1 MMPLTLY
8 YWNTPNGHK
17 PVILLEELGLPYDLL
32 PVNIGRGEQF
42 ADGFTAVNPN
52 QRIPALRDDT
62 PQGPATVFESGA
74 ILQYLAEH
82 HGGGRFLPADPAGRA
97 AVMSWLFWQ
106 VGGLGPMAGQVHHFT
121 RYAPEP
127 VPYARDRYVRETRRL
142 YGVLERTLALPASG
156 AADATP
162 REGVAGAYSI
172 ADMAIY
178 PWIVEHA
185 AQQQDLAHTPHLQRW
200 FHAMGERPAVRRAY
214 ARAETWLGDSR
225 ARFDAEGLKHLF
237 GFDAPGGPPSEA
249 TAAPAPVAPPAPFLP
264 VNAEAVARARHAV
277 DALRHAA
284 RTPLGEPF
292 RLTQFG
298 VNFTF
303 VPPGAVSALCH
314 WHSLQDEFIY
324 VLEGHP
330 TLHTQRGDA
339 ELSPGD
345 GVGFAGGQANGHQ
358 LINRT
363 DRMVVLLEVGDRRG
377 GDVATFP
384 ENTAEEVDEALG
396 KRARPA
402 RSVR

>member
-1 MMPLTLY
+1 MSLTLY

-17 PVILLEELGLPYDLL
+17 PVLLLEELGLAYDLL

-42 ADGFTAVNPN
+42 SDAFTAVNPN

-62 PQGPATVFESGA
+62 PQGPVTVFESGA
-74 ILQYLAEH
+74 ILQYLAER

-127 VPYARDRYVRETRRL
+127 VPYARERYVRETRRL
-142 YGVLERTLALPASG
+142 YGVLERALAQPAPG
-156 AADATP
+156 ATDATP
-162 REGVAGAYSI
+162 REGVAGPYSI

-185 AQQQDLAHTPHLQRW
+185 AQQQDLADTPHLQRW
-200 FHAMGERPAVRRAY
+200 FHALSDRPAVRRAY

-237 GFDAPGGPPSEA
+237 GF
-249 TAAPAPVAPPAPFLP
+249 TPPAPAASSTSDRSAPPPFQP
-264 VNAEAVARARHAV
+264 VNAEALARARHAV
-277 DALRHAA
+277 SALRHAA
-284 RTPLGEPF
+284 RTPLGEAY

-345 GVGFAGGQANGHQ
+345 CVGFAGGQANGHQ
-358 LINRT
+358 LVNRT
-363 DRMVVLLEVGDRRG
+363 GEMVVLLEVGDRRA

-384 ENTAEEVDEALG
+384 ENTVEEVDEALG
-396 KRARPA
+396 RRPKRG
-402 RSVR
+402 